1 MTSNALTINTIRRLQ
16 NTDVD
21 HFINKQSL
29 TADIRNYYRGLLDD
43 LRKLLLTKDGRLDS
57 QKAASFE
64 RAGFSVFR
72 YSECWCIRTSKGVI
86 SL

>member
-16 NTDVD
+16 NTDAD
-21 HFINKQSL
+21 SLISNQSL
-29 TADIRNYYRGLLDD
+29 VADIRNYYRGLLDD
-43 LRKLLLTKDGRLDS
+43 IRRLLLTSDGKLDS

-64 RAGFSVFR
+64 RAGFAVFR
-72 YSECWCIRTSKGVI
+72 YSERWCIRTNKGVI